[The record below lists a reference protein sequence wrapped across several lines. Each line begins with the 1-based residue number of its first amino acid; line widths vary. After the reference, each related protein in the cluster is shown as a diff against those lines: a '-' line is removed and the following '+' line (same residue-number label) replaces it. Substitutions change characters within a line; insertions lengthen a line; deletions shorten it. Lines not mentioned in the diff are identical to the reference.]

1 MPCRAII
8 GLGNPGPRYA
18 MTRHNMGFITL
29 DAMASHEAIG
39 FSGSKIA
46 QAETAAFQMDI
57 DGMKTDIRLIKP
69 MTYMNR
75 SGEALA
81 PFLRYYRIDSQ
92 EILVI
97 HDDLD
102 QPLGNMKFVK
112 KGGAGGHNGVRS
124 IIQYLG
130 TDDFPRLKL
139 GIGRPLPTIAVEQYV
154 LMPFEPHEL
163 PVCQRVIATAVNA
176 VFLFL
181 TKGMNVAM
189 NQFNKKSVEGA

>member
-8 GLGNPGPRYA
+8 GLGNPGTRYA

-29 DAMASHEAIG
+29 DAIASREAIG

-46 QAETAAFQMDI
+46 QAETAVLQMDLA
-57 DGMKTDIRLIKP
+57 GTKTDIRLIKP

-75 SGEALA
+75 SGEAVA
-81 PFLRYYRIDSQ
+81 PFLRYYRIDPQ

-102 QPLGNMKFVK
+102 QPLGNMKFAK
-112 KGGAGGHNGVRS
+112 KGGTGGHNGVRS

-130 TDDFPRLKL
+130 VNDFPRLKL
-139 GIGRPLPTIAVEQYV
+139 GIGRPMPTIPVEQYV

-163 PVCQRVIATAVNA
+163 PVCQRVIATAIEA
-176 VFLFL
+176 VSLFL
-181 TKGMNVAM
+181 TKGIDAAM

>member
-8 GLGNPGPRYA
+8 GFGNPGPRYA

-29 DAMASHEAIG
+29 DAMASHEAIS
-39 FSGSKIA
+39 FSNSSIA
-46 QAETAAFQMDI
+46 QAETSLLPLNIQGEMVNI
-57 DGMKTDIRLIKP
+57 QLIKP
-69 MTYMNR
+69 MTYMNK
-75 SGEALA
+75 SGESVA
-81 PFLRYYRIDSQ
+81 PILRYYRIEPQ

-112 KGGAGGHNGVRS
+112 KGGSGGHNGIRS
-124 IIQYLG
+124 LQQHLN
-130 TDDFPRLKL
+130 TDAFPRLKL
-139 GIGRPLPTIAVEQYV
+139 GIGRPLSAIPVEQYV

-163 PVCQRVIATAVNA
+163 PLVQQVIARAVEA

-181 TKGMNVAM
+181 TKGMEAAM
-189 NQFNKKSVEGA
+189 NQFNKKSVEVA

>member
-8 GLGNPGPRYA
+8 GLGNPGARYA

-29 DAMASHEAIG
+29 DAMASHEAIS

-46 QAETAAFQMDI
+46 QAETAAFRMNI
-57 DGMKTDIRLIKP
+57 EGTKTDIQLIKP

-75 SGEALA
+75 SGEAVA
-81 PFLRYYRIDSQ
+81 PFLRYYRITPQD
-92 EILVI
+92 ILVI

-102 QPLGNMKFVK
+102 QPLGNMKFVQ

-130 TDDFPRLKL
+130 TNDFPRLKL
-139 GIGRPLPTIAVEQYV
+139 GIGRPLPTITIEQYV
-154 LMPFEPHEL
+154 LMPFEHDEL
-163 PVCQRVIATAVNA
+163 PVCQRVIAQAVEA
-176 VFLFL
+176 VCLFL
-181 TKGMNVAM
+181 TKGLNAAM

>member
-8 GLGNPGPRYA
+8 GLGNPGTRYA

-29 DAMASHEAIG
+29 DAMASREAIG
-39 FSGSKIA
+39 FSGTRIV
-46 QAETAAFQMDI
+46 QADTAVFQIDI
-57 DGMKTDIRLIKP
+57 GGAKTDIRLLKP

-75 SGEALA
+75 SGEAVA
-81 PFLRYYRIDSQ
+81 SFLHYYRIDPR

-112 KGGAGGHNGVRS
+112 KGGAGGHNGIRS

-130 TDDFPRLKL
+130 VDDFPRLKL
-139 GIGRPLPTIAVEQYV
+139 GIGRPMPTISVEQYV

-163 PVCQRVIATAVNA
+163 PVCQRVIATALEA

-181 TKGMNVAM
+181 TKGIDAAM

>member
-8 GLGNPGPRYA
+8 GLGNPGPHYA

-29 DAMASHEAIG
+29 DAMASQEAIN

-46 QAETAAFQMDI
+46 QAQTAVLQLNMN
-57 DGMKTDIRLIKP
+57 GTKTDIHLIKP

-75 SGEALA
+75 SGEAVA
-81 PFLRYYRIDSQ
+81 PFLRYYRIEPQD
-92 EILVI
+92 ILVI

-102 QPLGNMKFVK
+102 QPLGNMKFVQ

-130 TDDFPRLKL
+130 TNDFPRLKL

-154 LMPFEPHEL
+154 LMPFEHREL
-163 PVCQRVIATAVNA
+163 PVCQRVISMAVEA
-176 VFLFL
+176 VYLFL
-181 TKGMNVAM
+181 AKGINAAM

>member
-8 GLGNPGPRYA
+8 GLGNPGTRYA

-29 DAMASHEAIG
+29 DAMASREAIG

-46 QAETAAFQMDI
+46 QADTAALQMELA
-57 DGMKTDIRLIKP
+57 GTKTDIRLIKP

-75 SGEALA
+75 SGEAVA
-81 PFLRYYRIDSQ
+81 SFLHYYRIDPR

-112 KGGAGGHNGVRS
+112 KGGAGGHNGIRS

-130 TDDFPRLKL
+130 VDDFPRLKL
-139 GIGRPLPTIAVEQYV
+139 GIGRPMPTISVEQYV

-163 PVCQRVIATAVNA
+163 PVCQRVIATALEA

-181 TKGMNVAM
+181 TKGIDAAM

>member
-29 DAMASHEAIG
+29 DAMASHEAIS
-39 FSGSKIA
+39 FSSSKIA
-46 QAETAAFQMDI
+46 QAETTAFQMDI